1 MQRDRRPSPASSA
14 GHPRWPPLWDRDVSG
29 KLEDLSQGILRKTGE
44 RCASGRATM
53 GRP

>member
-1 MQRDRRPSPASSA
+1 MQARSPSLASVVGRPPALA
-14 GHPRWPPLWDRDVSG
+14 ALWDRDVSG
-29 KLEDLSQGILRKTGE
+29 KLEDLSQGILCKTGE